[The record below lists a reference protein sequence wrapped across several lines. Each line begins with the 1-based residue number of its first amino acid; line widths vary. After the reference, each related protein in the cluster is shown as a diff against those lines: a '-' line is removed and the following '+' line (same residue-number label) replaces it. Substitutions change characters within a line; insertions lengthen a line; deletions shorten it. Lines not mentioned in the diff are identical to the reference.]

1 MRKYWKKLEVVVAA
15 LVVGSERVY
24 MFGCYGKDPREQGL
38 KDIANWV
45 LKPKGTVEQVEA
57 WFEARR
63 ARGARGE
70 EVEVKEEEVKEVE
83 VNKVPKKKVKKV
95 KKVKGKKEK
104 KVEEVNTPEVKVE
117 DMKEE
122 EGIVEETVVEEV
134 DQDGSGTVDFG
145 EFLAMMT
152 G

>member
-1 MRKYWKKLEVVVAA
+1 MTLAGRQVVPGVIMKLSPKQEAA
-15 LVVGSERVY
+15 LEKAY

-70 EVEVKEEEVKEVE
+70 EVEVKEEEVEV
-83 VNKVPKKKVKKV
+83 
-95 KKVKGKKEK
+95 
-104 KVEEVNTPEVKVE
+104 
-117 DMKEE
+117 KEE
-122 EGIVEETVVEEV
+122 EVELKEEEV
-134 DQDGSGTVDFG
+134 GGGGDEGGGGDGGGG
-145 EFLAMMT
+145 EESSKKE